1 MSSSLNSLSSSDLTA
16 QVGAGLP
23 GPGSIGLL
31 PDPLAPLHD
40 VACRVDVVL
49 GSASLSVRQCL
60 GLERDSLIR
69 LVQSAGNDMQ
79 VVINGIAIAQG
90 EVVIIDNSTAVRI
103 TDILAPPSNE
113 VGG

>member
-1 MSSSLNSLSSSDLTA
+1 MSSSLNSLSSSDV
-16 QVGAGLP
+16 VGAGLP
-23 GPGSIGLL
+23 GPGAAMGLL

-60 GLERDSLIR
+60 GLGRDSVIR

-113 VGG
+113 ASG